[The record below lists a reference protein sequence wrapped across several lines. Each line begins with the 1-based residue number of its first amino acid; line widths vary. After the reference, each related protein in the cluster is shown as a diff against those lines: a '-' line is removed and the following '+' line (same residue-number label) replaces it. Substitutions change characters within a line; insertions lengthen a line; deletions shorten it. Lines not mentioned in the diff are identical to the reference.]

1 MLNSIK
7 CHHPKR
13 GVVVAGGETDAGEG
27 EITPAFF
34 VRSPIKIG
42 MARAQEILGY
52 EVVARIGEGA
62 RSVIYAVKDKKNQ
75 VYALK
80 HVIKNKPKDA
90 RFLEQAVLEHQ
101 VSSKLNHPC
110 LRRSYKLIK
119 QRQLLRVSEI
129 FVLMELVDGV
139 TLEQYVP
146 PDLISLCQVCAQ
158 IADGLELMHEE
169 GFVHA
174 DMKPNNVLV
183 TNDDRVKIID
193 FGQSC
198 KVGTEKQRIQGTPDY
213 IAPEQ
218 VRRKMLTP
226 RTDVF
231 NFGATMY
238 WLLTHQHIPTMIPKG
253 TKGIESRDI
262 EPPPSPHAL
271 RPEVPEALS
280 ALVMDCVEPVVNE
293 RPESMA
299 RVRDRLDLAIRQLQ
313 RRET

>member
-1 MLNSIK
+1 
-7 CHHPKR
+7 
-13 GVVVAGGETDAGEG
+13 
-27 EITPAFF
+27 
-34 VRSPIKIG
+34 

-52 EVVARIGEGA
+52 EVLARLGEGA
-62 RSVIYAVKDKKNQ
+62 RSVIYAVKDKHNQ

-80 HVIKNKPKDA
+80 HVIKNKPKDG
-90 RFLEQAVLEHQ
+90 RFLEQAVLEHR
-101 VSSKLNHPC
+101 VASKLNHPC
-110 LRRSYKLIK
+110 LRRSYKLVRH
-119 QRQLLRVSEI
+119 RQLLRVSEV

-139 TLEQYVP
+139 TLEQYVA
-146 PDLISLCQVCAQ
+146 PDLVGLCQVCGQ
-158 IADGLELMHEE
+158 IAGGLESIHED

-183 TNDDRVKIID
+183 TDDDQVKIID

-198 KVGTEKQRIQGTPDY
+198 TIGTVKQRIQGTPDY

-218 VRRKMLTP
+218 VRRKALTP

-238 WLLTHQHIPTMIPKG
+238 WLLTRQHIPTMIPKG
-253 TKGIESRDI
+253 TKGIDSRDT

-299 RVRDRLDLAIRQLQ
+299 RVRDRLDLAISQLQ
-313 RRET
+313 RRESQGPAWAG